1 MSESTSDPVLE
12 PVGEATATAVAPP
25 PTEIAVGDPPAP
37 EPTEAQPDP
46 APRKPNAAD
55 RRFANL
61 SARTATLQRELEAK
75 ETELAAA
82 KALIGTDKPN
92 VAPLPGETIE
102 QAAQRL
108 VAEREF
114 NGKLGKIDAQGKKDF
129 GADAWSSAKD
139 TLTSLG
145 ATTNQ
150 AFLQALAETD
160 HPSKIFS
167 ALAED
172 SDALIE
178 LLGKSPA
185 AMAAQLGRMDA
196 KMENPAPKAP
206 VSSAPRPAAPI
217 QSGAASPKE
226 IDPWGPEA
234 EGLSMAEWNA
244 LAAKTD
250 IGKKIF
256 GLRR

>member
-12 PVGEATATAVAPP
+12 PVGEAAAAAVAPP
-25 PTEIAVGDPPAP
+25 PVEGAVTDPPAP
-37 EPTEAQPDP
+37 EPTEAPP
-46 APRKPNAAD
+46 EPTPRKPNAAD

-61 SARTATLQRELEAK
+61 SARTAALQAERDAAIRDAEAARALLSAGK
-75 ETELAAA
+75 PETP
-82 KALIGTDKPN
+82 T
-92 VAPLPGETIE
+92 LPGETVE

-114 NGKLGKIDAQGKKDF
+114 SGKLDKIDAQGKKDF
-129 GADAWSSAKD
+129 GAEAWSAAKD
-139 TLTSLG
+139 SLTSFG
-145 ATTNQ
+145 ATTNP

-160 HPSKIFS
+160 HPAKIFS

-178 LLGKSPA
+178 LLRKSPA

-196 KMENPAPKAP
+196 KMENPPAKPP

-217 QSGAASPKE
+217 QSGAVSPKE

-234 EGLSMAEWNA
+234 DGLSMAEWSA